1 MSHKIKLFHEIR
13 LFLKDPKSYLK
24 TYWEDIHDVTTN
36 RFLKFIS
43 FCFALSFVS
52 VFLNVLAASDSL
64 SNPLARNREI
74 LSFALS
80 NIFFFILIL
89 YINSKNVLYWLSL
102 FLLCTIVLLADIFY
116 LKYIPLEIQSTKA
129 DACLTLLSLYM
140 VAFYTHATCFL
151 IKYLYGLMKRILKEI
166 LDTEST
172 GLKKILECIASI
184 VLSISTLIAGIYS
197 LISSFGLIFQY
208 FKR

>member
-1 MSHKIKLFHEIR
+1 MSHKIKLFREIR

-43 FCFALSFVS
+43 FCFALLFVS
-52 VFLNVLAASDSL
+52 AFLKVLAASDSL
-64 SNPLARNREI
+64 SNPLAQNREI
-74 LSFALS
+74 LSFVLS
-80 NIFFFILIL
+80 NTFFFILIL
-89 YINSKNVLYWLSL
+89 YIKSKNVLAWLFWCL
-102 FLLCTIVLLADIFY
+102 FYTTVLLIDIFY

-129 DACLTLLSLYM
+129 DACLTLLSVYM
-140 VAFYTHATCFL
+140 VAFYTHTTCFL
-151 IKYLYGLMKRILKEI
+151 IKYLCGLMKRILKEI

-172 GLKKILECIASI
+172 GLKKVLECIASI

-208 FKR
+208 LKG